1 MIAAGTQPDKS
12 RGEAGMREIKAK
24 YGIAQESILI
34 TLNAL
39 ADDAYRESHAIDNK
53 TDRFLDAL
61 VQLQVNVTAGAPA
74 GDKNCLIYA
83 YGGARGGAPFSG
95 GATGMDAGFGS
106 LAGQL
111 ISNCP
116 LLGIVTLDAQTEVF
130 TSDVFSMATA
140 FGGVLPEEWGIIVMN
155 QAGQVLAS
163 ASNKAWYQGVKAE
176 G

>member
-1 MIAAGTQPDKS
+1 
-12 RGEAGMREIKAK
+12 MREIRAR
-24 YGIAQESILI
+24 YGPPRENVLI
-34 TLNAL
+34 NLDAL
-39 ADDAYRESHAIDNK
+39 ADDAYRESAALDN
-53 TDRFLDAL
+53 TEDCFLDAL

-83 YGGARGGAPFSG
+83 YGSAQGGAPHSG
-95 GATGMDAGFGS
+95 GAMGTNAAYGA

-116 LLGIVTLDAQTEVF
+116 LLGIVTLDAASEVF
-130 TSDVFSMATA
+130 TSDVFSVASA

-155 QAGQVLAS
+155 QSGQVLAS
-163 ASNKAWYQGVKAE
+163 SANKAWYQGVLAE